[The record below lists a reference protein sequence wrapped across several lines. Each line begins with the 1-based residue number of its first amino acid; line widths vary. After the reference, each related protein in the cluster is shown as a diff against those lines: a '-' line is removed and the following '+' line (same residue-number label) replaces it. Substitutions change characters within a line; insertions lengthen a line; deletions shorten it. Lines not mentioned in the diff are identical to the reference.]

1 VNPIDWKLRQGALK
15 MVTGRS
21 FPRAMGS
28 DFVGLVH
35 SVGPGVTQFKP
46 GDHVFRIARLKESG
60 AFAEAIVTKES
71 FLAPRPAELPAF
83 PRPQSWRGM
92 GSSSGPACRP
102 ASASSSAAASGGIGE
117 AVVQVA
123 RMLGGAVSPAAAAP
137 RRCPEPASWVDAVY
151 DYATVNGSELPGL
164 RGGFDVVFATS
175 GALPVKTA
183 MQMPNKTGA
192 FLDINATS
200 AKFLHCALVRRHKVF
215 NCAPTT
221 QILTD
226 VAHAAVNGELR
237 MSIGETMPFG
247 YGYETNRRARARP
260 QDCGRGAHPLR
271 HRPLT

>member
-1 VNPIDWKLRQGALK
+1 
-15 MVTGRS
+15 
-21 FPRAMGS
+21 
-28 DFVGLVH
+28 
-35 SVGPGVTQFKP
+35 
-46 GDHVFRIARLKESG
+46 
-60 AFAEAIVTKES
+60 
-71 FLAPRPAELPAF
+71 
-83 PRPQSWRGM
+83 
-92 GSSSGPACRP
+92 
-102 ASASSSAAASGGIGE
+102 
-117 AVVQVA
+117 VQVA

-200 AKFLHCALVRRHKVF
+200 AKFLHCALVRCHKVF

-237 MSIGETMPFG
+237 MSIGETVPLDTATKLIA
-247 YGYETNRRARARP
+247 ELE
-260 QDCGRGAHPLR
+260 QGRKIAGVALILVDTGR
-271 HRPLT
+271 